1 MAQKLEFYLL
11 ESNDYDDF
19 CSGVQAKLDDG
30 WLFHGTVFVFPDYVP
45 GPKVER
51 VRYIQAFIKF
61 GAEMNR
67 TGFAPTINNVENH

>member
-1 MAQKLEFYLL
+1 MAQKVDFYLL

-19 CSGVQAKLDDG
+19 CSRVQAKLDEG

-51 VRYIQAFIKF
+51 VRYIQAFVKDRI
-61 GAEMNR
+61 ERTR
-67 TGFAPTINNVENH
+67 TGFFTSGSAVE